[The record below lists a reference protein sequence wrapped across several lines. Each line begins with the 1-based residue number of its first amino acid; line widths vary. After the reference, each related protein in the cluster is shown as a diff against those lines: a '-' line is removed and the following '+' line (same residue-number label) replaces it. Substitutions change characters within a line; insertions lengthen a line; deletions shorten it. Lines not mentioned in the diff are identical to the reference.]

1 MSHAGC
7 VCRVFLRVVPNQDG
21 WLNQGETGIDCG
33 GPCPNP
39 CPAPVCFDAFGTVV
53 NCTSTSPTPVATLSP
68 PGTALNLIP
77 IIAGGGGGFILL
89 LVVIVLWRRSVMKKV
104 QRQRAN
110 VAASQLDYNER
121 RRQRLTRGPGDGD
134 SYVEDVDMAVLAAD
148 LAVADAHAAGGR

>member
-53 NCTSTSPTPVATLSP
+53 NCTLSP